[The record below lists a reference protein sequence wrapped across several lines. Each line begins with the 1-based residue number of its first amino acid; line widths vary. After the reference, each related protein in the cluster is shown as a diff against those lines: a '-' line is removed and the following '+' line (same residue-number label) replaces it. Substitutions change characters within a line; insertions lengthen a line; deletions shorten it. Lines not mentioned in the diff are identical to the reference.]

1 VSDNSTSA
9 QRGRDGAKDGGKDG
23 GKDRTE
29 PKRPRDPARM
39 AAIAVMLLEK
49 PQARELFQILP
60 PEDVERLL
68 GRSEGLSDVS
78 AREVFD
84 VLQELNTE
92 LDRHVV
98 GVAGH
103 ESKLREVAA
112 DALGRDN
119 LIAILG
125 RDTSSATDHLRRIAE
140 ADPSAFAQAISRE
153 HPQVIAVV
161 LAILSAEVGGR
172 VLALLAPETKADAV
186 RRVATLRAVP
196 AQMLAEVAEI
206 VGRELRVGDEV
217 GPVQIDGLASAVG
230 LMKAVGNEQEEVIFE
245 DLERR
250 DAELTEALRSRMF
263 VFEDILKLHARE
275 VQLILRE
282 VDGQQLAV
290 GLKAAT
296 NQLKEFVLGNMSS
309 RAAMIVLDDMEAMGP
324 VARAQ
329 IEEAQAQ
336 ILAVVARLAEEGK
349 VNTRPG
355 DGV

>member
-1 VSDNSTSA
+1 VSDGAGSA
-9 QRGRDGAKDGGKDG
+9 RNARDSAKGGRDA
-23 GKDRTE
+23 
-29 PKRPRDPARM
+29 RPARDPARM
-39 AAIAVMLLEK
+39 AAIAVMLLED
-49 PQARELFQILP
+49 PQAKALFRILP
-60 PEDVERLL
+60 AEDIERLL
-68 GRSEGLSDVS
+68 GRSEHLNDVTAS
-78 AREVFD
+78 EVFE
-84 VLQELNTE
+84 VLQELNSE

-140 ADPSAFAQAISRE
+140 ADPSAFAQAITRE

-161 LAILSAEVGGR
+161 LAILSPEVGGR
-172 VLALLAPETKADAV
+172 VLGLLSPETKADAV

-230 LMKAVGNEQEEVIFE
+230 LMKAVGTDQEAAIFE
-245 DLERR
+245 DLEQR
-250 DAELTEALRSRMF
+250 DAELTEELRSRMF
-263 VFEDILKLHARE
+263 VFEDLLKLHARE

-282 VDGQQLAV
+282 VDGQQLSVA
-290 GLKAAT
+290 LKAAT

-324 VARAQ
+324 VGRAQ
-329 IEEAQAQ
+329 IEEAQTQ

-355 DGV
+355 DAV